1 MQVQYVYHCCL
12 CLIFDQIT
20 IAQEQKYLRYS
31 GTMVVTGQRESANPS
46 YHHIGLLFS
55 ATFLH
60 WFSLVSQQFHWL
72 VGVEPRYASYQYRV
86 RGQSWL

>member
-1 MQVQYVYHCCL
+1 MFITAVCVLYIC
-12 CLIFDQIT
+12 DQIT
-20 IAQEQKYLRYS
+20 IAQEQKYLRYR
-31 GTMVVTGQRESANPS
+31 GTMVVTGQRESVNPS

-72 VGVEPRYASYQYRV
+72 MGVEPRYASYQYRV
-86 RGQSWL
+86 RGQSCL